1 MTSIELKDIK
11 SFMSKL
17 LVKDT
22 YDKLLVSEITLTTG
36 NTYTMNG
43 QINKSFY
50 TEDELNAL
58 PDKEYATWESFR
70 PTCFSLIKGSKT
82 PAFFKIIFLLPKDVV
97 EDLLKSNSLDYSL
110 ADIKALFINLKY
122 QDGKLTCVTGTSLA
136 IFTLDKSLENA
147 FDRFVSTLFE

>member
-1 MTSIELKDIK
+1 MTSIEIKDVK
-11 SFMSKL
+11 NFMSQL

-36 NTYTMNG
+36 NTYTING

-50 TEDELNAL
+50 SEDELSAL

-70 PTCFSLIKGSKT
+70 QTCFSLIKGSKT
-82 PAFFKIIFLLPKDVV
+82 PSFFKIIFLLPGNMV
-97 EDLLKSNSLDYSL
+97 EELISSNHLDFNKN
-110 ADIKALFINLKY
+110 DIKALFINLKY
-122 QDGKLTCVTGTSLA
+122 QDGKLSCVTGTSLS